1 MYVLSERE
9 LVKTARRVLLEVS
22 VQGGSGNRSQGSSTV
37 YVLSEKELVETARRV
52 LLEVSVQGGERQ
64 QESGQQH
71 CVRAEREGAGGDRAA
86 RAAGGECTGRGAVAG
101 VRAAALCTC

>member
-1 MYVLSERE
+1 M
-9 LVKTARRVLLEVS
+9 
-22 VQGGSGNRSQGSSTV
+22 

-86 RAAGGECTGRGAVAG
+86 RAAGGECTGRGAAAG

>member
-1 MYVLSERE
+1 M
-9 LVKTARRVLLEVS
+9 
-22 VQGGSGNRSQGSSTV
+22 

-71 CVRAEREGAGGDRAA
+71 CVRVE
-86 RAAGGECTGRGAVAG
+86 
-101 VRAAALCTC
+101 

>member
-1 MYVLSERE
+1 M
-9 LVKTARRVLLEVS
+9 
-22 VQGGSGNRSQGSSTV
+22 

-71 CVRAEREGAGGDRAA
+71 CVRADERELVETARRVLLEVSVQGGERQQESGQQHCVRAEREGVGGDRAA
-86 RAAGGECTGRGAVAG
+86 RAARGECTGRGAAAG